1 MGLGPRAVQNPNVQR
16 RLENARLSGVDV
28 EKLFTERERGDKEAL
43 IAAIEKRLLQSKLK
57 PKQEKVL
64 RDFLDN
70 EGELSNDSIR
80 NAIRLVMSTPEYQ
93 LT

>member
-1 MGLGPRAVQNPNVQR
+1 
-16 RLENARLSGVDV
+16 
-28 EKLFTERERGDKEAL
+28 
-43 IAAIEKRLLQSKLK
+43 LLQSKLK
-57 PKQEKVL
+57 AKQEKVL

-70 EGELSNDSIR
+70 EGDLTNDSIR

>member
-1 MGLGPRAVQNPNVQR
+1 VQR
-16 RLENARLSGVDV
+16 RLGNARLTSVDV
-28 EKLFTERERGDKEAL
+28 EKLFTERERKDKEAL
-43 IAAIEKRLLQSKLK
+43 VPALERRLLQSKLK
-57 PKQEKVL
+57 AKQEKVL

-70 EGELSNDSIR
+70 EGDLTNDSIR